1 MSHAR
6 PNRKENPG
14 ATQND
19 TDSMAKKV
27 RSDIAFLEDRL
38 IQLEKQRTPNTVVIK
53 TYKDML
59 QSRRNVLTWM
69 KENRSSNLSNGP
81 Q

>member
-1 MSHAR
+1 MSSAQ
-6 PNRKENPG
+6 PSNKANREVIPHDN
-14 ATQND
+14 
-19 TDSMAKKV
+19 DSMAKKV
-27 RSDIAFLEDRL
+27 LSDIAFLEDRL

-59 QSRRNVLTWM
+59 QSRQSVLNWL
-69 KENRSSNLSNGP
+69 KEHRASSLKNI